1 MSSDQSAHR
10 IARASLAL
18 PRLTDGQ
25 RLSLVIVHKTA
36 RGTDG
41 QPPSWLVGRDS
52 FGPHSLSDEA
62 GAELLSDLQAC
73 AEKPGLC
80 VALTGHAVG
89 HRTSRAAIRV
99 RAGRHDKAVEVIG
112 DRTAEWTPSGVRF
125 SPPKTIDELP
135 ISYRR
140 AYGGLDPRVPPLAEV
155 TPESVVELLLRDRLG
170 FHRGAYPRNP
180 VGTGYVVVD
189 GPREPVR
196 LPNFE
201 DPRDLL
207 TPERLVVGDLGRWW
221 TMPRP
226 ASTLPIMPGWFP
238 RCVHFGTIP
247 ELAPPDD
254 VQLAEVRAGSLEAGF
269 VARTRARPLE
279 EKVTLRGF
287 AGGAEG
293 LAALDLS
300 GGDRIEVTGTRT
312 NVRFELP
319 HREAW
324 PKLGA
329 TALGRTLDAPALRPL
344 YVDIDGDTGAVSITY
359 GAVLE
364 LSEPY
369 LAPRRYERLTD
380 FDPFADV
387 RLSIDGERVDTPEPS
402 WKVAS

>member
-1 MSSDQSAHR
+1 MSADRTSALAPR
-10 IARASLAL
+10 IRERFAPNGSMILDVLLKRPLLGPRDSQGWGPAGLACGHYVELVRDLEISAGRPGTCVAVRGSVCSRSTRAAL
-18 PRLTDGQ
+18 
-25 RLSLVIVHKTA
+25 TA
-36 RGTDG
+36 R
-41 QPPSWLVGRDS
+41 VG
-52 FGPHSLSDEA
+52 G
-62 GAELLSDLQAC
+62 
-73 AEKPGLC
+73 
-80 VALTGHAVG
+80 
-89 HRTSRAAIRV
+89 RTRAI
-99 RAGRHDKAVEVIG
+99 EVIG
-112 DRTAEWTPSGVRF
+112 DRHAEWRNGRVAF
-125 SPPKTIDELP
+125 SPPAP
-135 ISYRR
+135 IEQIPITYGR
-140 AYGGLDPRVPPLAEV
+140 AYGGVDLCVPPLEEL
-155 TPESVVELLLRDRLG
+155 TQEGVVELLLRDRLG